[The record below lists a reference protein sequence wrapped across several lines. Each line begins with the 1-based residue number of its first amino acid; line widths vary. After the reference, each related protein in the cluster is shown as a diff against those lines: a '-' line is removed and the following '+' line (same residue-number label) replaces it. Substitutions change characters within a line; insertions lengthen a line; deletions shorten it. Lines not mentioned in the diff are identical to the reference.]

1 MSASSRAGE
10 TRTEADPVAA
20 VTAANAP
27 AAAAALGG
35 LGPQQRL
42 ALQLQGAGG
51 NAGVARML
59 SGGGAGVGGLA
70 GPTLGAPAP
79 IIPMPGAK
87 VARTPAAAPTAPG
100 SAAAQSAEED
110 DWVTSAILSV
120 VREIPGYNV
129 ATLIAG
135 ADPITGRP
143 VALDRRSMVEQ
154 ILGHGPFAAGVG
166 PVLATLDVIDQVI
179 AVVTDGLEA
188 HQLSFARIRKD
199 FGDCWD
205 EISLI
210 DGVDAN
216 VAIVRRYVDRF
227 VADVRAFATEIADR
241 LIEMVRA
248 AAAKVAE
255 PLLQRPEIAPIW
267 NLAKKVMKYDPLKGE
282 AVQAPTVEILADFL
296 RLIGQE
302 QRLAQMQQQ
311 GTLQKTADWLDTQ
324 FSTFTDIL
332 AALKQLF
339 SDAWA
344 AISPANLPKLL
355 DTLPALANR
364 ALGLMSRIKDFATTV
379 IGTVLRLI
387 KDALIGLLAQHA
399 DKIPGFRLL
408 TVILGRNPF
417 TGDAVPRTAQNL
429 IRGFITLLPGGEGIY
444 DQLAESGVIESAAA
458 RIEGAIDRLGISW
471 DLITGTFKGI
481 WDSLKLDDLLDPI
494 GAFMR
499 ILDRFGEPL
508 ARITAFVGEV
518 VQAVVELI
526 LAAMNFPS
534 ELLGSIIANAKAAYA
549 DIKKDPIG
557 FLKNVLAALKEG
569 VSGFLSNIVGYLKDG
584 LVGWLTRGLGK
595 AGVQLPSDWSMNSIL
610 KLILDVL
617 GIGIEKLWEKLGK
630 KIGPEKVAKIRGVIG
645 KLEGAWV
652 WIRDVMERGV
662 GALWE
667 HIAEQAGNLWDSLLG
682 MARDWVMGEL
692 IEKALARLVSMLD
705 PTGIMAIIRSAQAFF
720 NAIQSAIEYLRDI
733 LVIVNDYVSTL
744 AEVAA
749 GNISAGAKKM
759 EKGLAGAIPIAL
771 GFLANQVGIT
781 DVPEKIAEIIGK
793 VREIVDKALDWLVDK
808 AWAMGKGALAAL
820 GIGGGASGDD
830 GKPDDKKDGK
840 AVPKVEAPVKDEE
853 GKGHTFKI
861 EGAPGE
867 EPKLM
872 VHSTPTPLDVYL
884 ARLKA
889 ALVDKPSDSTEVKAH
904 RKAGR
909 DALKALEDGDLKALT
924 EEARGVWRNFGD
936 PKTSKPENLAG
947 RVAKLAQQVTAVAE
961 MIAADNGAGDPQTGA
976 VGLGEKQLHGDKPT
990 SHRDGHPLHWLES
1003 EHIVP
1008 FALVNRLW
1016 AVAGALMPDRQES
1029 GEDRTQTT
1037 LMIYYGAARSKTP
1050 GDNDASE
1057 AFDSVA
1063 RGLMRRAEALREQGK
1078 DPDGPEYKAF
1088 ATDFV
1093 GSIRSAK
1100 QSAIARTNNAIR
1112 AEADLVMPGSTL
1124 SNKQRRAAPGASEP
1138 LTPDSGLVATAANE
1152 QLENAA
1158 DRLAEAFKAARR
1170 ERLNARR

>member
-1 MSASSRAGE
+1 MSASSRAEE
-10 TRTEADPVAA
+10 TRTTTDPVSAVSAA
-20 VTAANAP
+20 QAP
-27 AAAAALGG
+27 AGAAALAG
-35 LGPQQRL
+35 LAPQQRL

-59 SGGGAGVGGLA
+59 GGGAGLA
-70 GPTLGAPAP
+70 GPGGPGGPVAS
-79 IIPMPGAK
+79 IIPMPSAA
-87 VARTPAAAPTAPG
+87 VARTPAAAPAAPG
-100 SAAAQSAEED
+100 AAPQAEEED
-110 DWVTSAILSV
+110 SWVTSAILSV
-120 VREIPGYNV
+120 VREIPGYDV

-135 ADPITGRP
+135 ADPITGRA
-143 VALDRRSMVEQ
+143 VAMDRRTMVEK
-154 ILGHGPFAAGVG
+154 ILGHGPFAAGIG
-166 PVLATLDVIDQVI
+166 PVLATLDVIDEVI
-179 AVVTDGLEA
+179 AVVTDGLAA

-199 FGDCWD
+199 FSDCWD

-227 VADVRAFATEIADR
+227 VADVRAFASEIADR

-255 PLLQRPEIAPIW
+255 PLLQRPEIAPVW

-302 QRLAQMQQQ
+302 QRLAQMQER

-324 FSTFTDIL
+324 FSTFADIL
-332 AALKQLF
+332 AALRQLF

-344 AISPANLPKLL
+344 AISPSNLPRLL
-355 DTLPALANR
+355 DTLPELAQR
-364 ALGLMSRIKDFATTV
+364 AFGIMGRIRDFATTV
-379 IGTVLRLI
+379 IGTVLRLV
-387 KDALIGLLAQHA
+387 KEALIGMLAEHA

-417 TGDAVPRTAQNL
+417 TGEAVSRTATNL
-429 IRGFITLLPGGEGIY
+429 IRGFITLLPGGEAIY
-444 DQLAESGVIESAAA
+444 DQLAESGVIESAAG

-471 DLITGTFKGI
+471 DLITGTFRGI
-481 WDSLKLDDLLDPI
+481 WDSLSLNDLLDPI

-534 ELLGSIIANAKAAYA
+534 DLLGSIIANAKRAYA
-549 DIKKDPIG
+549 DIKKDPVG

-569 VSGFLSNIVGYLKDG
+569 MSGFLSNIVGYLKDG
-584 LVGWLTRGLGK
+584 LAGWLTRGLGK
-595 AGVQLPSDWSMNSIL
+595 AGVQLPTDWSMSSIL
-610 KLILDVL
+610 KLVLDVL
-617 GIGIEKLWEKLGK
+617 GIGIEKLWEKLGR

-645 KLEGAWV
+645 RLEGAWV

-662 GALWE
+662 GALWD
-667 HIAEQAGNLWDSLLG
+667 HLAEQVGNLWDTLLG

-733 LVIVNDYVSTL
+733 LAIVNDYVSTL

-749 GNISAGAKKM
+749 GNISAGAAKM

-793 VREIVDKALDWLVDK
+793 LREMVDQALDWLVDK
-808 AWAMGKGALAAL
+808 AWSMGQRALAAL
-820 GIGGGASGDD
+820 GIGGD
-830 GKPDDKKDGK
+830 GPADPAAPDGTPDGPQT
-840 AVPKVEAPVKDEE
+840 VPKVEAPVKDEE

-867 EPKLM
+867 EPRLM
-872 VHSTPTPLDVYL
+872 VHSTPTPFDVYL
-884 ARLKA
+884 GRLKLA
-889 ALVDKPSDSTEVKAH
+889 MADKPTDTADIKAQ

-909 DALKALEDGDLKALT
+909 DALQALEDGDLKLLT

-936 PKTSKPENLAG
+936 PNTSKPDGLLA
-947 RVAKLAQQVTAVAE
+947 RVSKLAAQVTAVAE
-961 MIAADNGAGDPQTGA
+961 MIAGGSASGDPQAPAPGI
-976 VGLGEKQLHGDKPT
+976 GERQLHKDKPP

-1003 EHIVP
+1003 EHVVP
-1008 FALVNRLW
+1008 FTLVNRLW
-1016 AVAGALMPDRQES
+1016 AVAGALMPDRAES
-1029 GEDRTQTT
+1029 GEDKHQTT
-1037 LMIYYGAARSKTP
+1037 VMIYFGAAREKTP
-1050 GDNDASE
+1050 ADLSAAD
-1057 AFDSVA
+1057 AFDAVA
-1063 RGLMRRAEALREQGK
+1063 RDFMRRAERFREQGK
-1078 DPDGPEYKAF
+1078 DPDSGEYRAF
-1088 ATDFV
+1088 AADFV
-1093 GSIRSAK
+1093 GAIRSAK
-1100 QSAIARTNNAIR
+1100 DSAIARTNVAIQN
-1112 AEADLVMPGSTL
+1112 ESNLVMPGSTR
-1124 SNKQRRAAPGASEP
+1124 SNKQRRALPGTTEEPLAPTAGQVREAADAQLSDASER
-1138 LTPDSGLVATAANE
+1138 LTAAFHAARNE
-1152 QLENAA
+1152 
-1158 DRLAEAFKAARR
+1158 RLAARR
-1170 ERLNARR
+1170 